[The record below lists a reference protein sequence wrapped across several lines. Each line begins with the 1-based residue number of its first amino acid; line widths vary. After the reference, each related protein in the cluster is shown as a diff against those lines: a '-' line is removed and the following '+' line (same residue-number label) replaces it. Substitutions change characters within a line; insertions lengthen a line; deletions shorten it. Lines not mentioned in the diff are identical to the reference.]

1 MKKRRIPFYGD
12 SLRQSGRIR
21 SFFMPVC
28 VISSTIS
35 QMNTLQSYPGLA
47 LFSDYKSDI
56 PFVPLQ
62 WIEPFTGVDGTV
74 HQSTMIC
81 SLECNGLDARQIMR
95 GVWLDK
101 ALLNASLHINV
112 CWLWAEVLLDKEE
125 KKLAFVMRGKSMRD
139 PVKGYERSR
148 EKYERCGTL
157 KSSLII

>member
-1 MKKRRIPFYGD
+1 
-12 SLRQSGRIR
+12 
-21 SFFMPVC
+21 
-28 VISSTIS
+28 
-35 QMNTLQSYPGLA
+35 
-47 LFSDYKSDI
+47 
-56 PFVPLQ
+56 
-62 WIEPFTGVDGTV
+62 
-74 HQSTMIC
+74 
-81 SLECNGLDARQIMR
+81 MR
-95 GVWLDK
+95 GVWLGK

>member
-1 MKKRRIPFYGD
+1 MLKYKIPQIVT
-12 SLRQSGRIR
+12 LTR
-21 SFFMPVC
+21 
-28 VISSTIS
+28 TIS

-62 WIEPFTGVDGTV
+62 WIEPFTRVDGTV

-95 GVWLDK
+95 GIWLDK

-112 CWLWAEVLLDKEE
+112 CWLWAEVLLDKEK
-125 KKLAFVMRGKSMRD
+125 KKLVFVMRGKSMRD
-139 PVKGYERSR
+139 SVKDMRD
-148 EKYERCGTL
+148 L
-157 KSSLII
+157 VKSMRDAEL

>member
-1 MKKRRIPFYGD
+1 MKDEEKKNPINGD
-12 SLRQSGRIR
+12 SLRWSGMIR

-62 WIEPFTGVDGTV
+62 WIEPFTRVDGTV

-95 GVWLDK
+95 GIWLDK

-112 CWLWAEVLLDKEE
+112 CWLWACLLYTSPSPRDRWI
-125 KKLAFVMRGKSMRD
+125 KKK
-139 PVKGYERSR
+139 RSL
-148 EKYERCGTL
+148 CL
-157 KSSLII
+157 S